1 MKLIKLF
8 LIYIITIG
16 FVSAKP
22 PHISKVKNPPP
33 RIIRTCCGF
42 GAEVPL
48 AGLTFIKVTD
58 ITSGDKIGNHKFMG
72 SKHENNGIVYTKK
85 GGFIDM
91 GHLRDIAD
99 ITAYMYVLMKSEPS
113 PITLKLGNEGGQK
126 VLNIH
131 IPDNFQEQDY
141 IHLAGKIAYD
151 LSVWHEVSTWYGASY
166 IPLVPERYSSFSV
179 EDAYSNLTGVQL
191 GMKALASDKEYDVAM
206 TENVAGLLQKL
217 EAVETRE
224 KNFEAMNAVK
234 DLWWSGK
241 AKYPSRKVLIKRVY
255 DIYGCIYPLLI
266 DDIQASIGTDNEVC
280 VPEKT
285 VSGEDLNKFYA
296 LNIKTNF
303 KIPVKK
309 ALENQEK
316 MISQLDFPALIAY
329 AKEQAEAKEKHKD
342 LR

>member
-1 MKLIKLF
+1 MKLLQIWL
-8 LIYIITIG
+8 LITV
-16 FVSAKP
+16 FFTSSFAKP
-22 PHISKVKNPPP
+22 PHISNIKNPPP

-48 AGLTFIKVTD
+48 AGLTFIKVSD
-58 ITSGDKIGNHKFMG
+58 ITSGEKIGEHKFMG

-126 VLNIH
+126 VLKIDV
-131 IPDNFQEQDY
+131 PSNFQEQDY

-191 GMKALASDKEYDVAM
+191 GMRALASEKEYEIAM
-206 TENVAGLLQKL
+206 TENVTELLNGL
-217 EAVETRE
+217 EVVETLE
-224 KNFEAMNAVK
+224 KNYEAMNAVK

-266 DDIQASIGTDNEVC
+266 DDIQASIGADNEVC

-285 VSGEDLNKFYA
+285 VSGEDLNKFYR

-316 MISQLDFPALIAY
+316 MISQLDFPALIEF